1 MTTWQNRAKQL
12 KQQGLTIEEV
22 IQALEDEG
30 YRRPSGECYTR
41 WFIQPIIKG
50 INSQR
55 GYRKTGVY
63 DLTPQERKLH
73 DEQVKERQRQ
83 RSKRWKENNLERHR
97 AYQKQYQQEYRDLL
111 KGLKQA

>member
-1 MTTWQNRAKQL
+1 MTWQNRAKQL

-30 YRRPSGECYTR
+30 YRRPNGKCYTR

-50 INSQR
+50 INSQS

-97 AYQKQYQQEYRDLL
+97 AYQKQYQQEYRGLL
-111 KGLKQA
+111 KELNK

>member
-1 MTTWQNRAKQL
+1 MTTWQSRAKQL

-30 YRRPSGECYTR
+30 YRRPNGECYTR
-41 WFIQPIIKG
+41 WFVQPFIKG

-63 DLTPQERKLH
+63 DLTPQERKLY
-73 DEQVKERQRQ
+73 DEEMKERQRQ

>member
-97 AYQKQYQQEYRDLL
+97 AYQKQYQQEYRGLL
-111 KGLKQA
+111 KELNK

>member
-1 MTTWQNRAKQL
+1 MTWQNRARQL
-12 KQQGLTIEEV
+12 KLKGLTIEEV
-22 IQALEDEG
+22 LQVLEDEG
-30 YRRPSGECYTR
+30 YRRPNGKCLTR

-97 AYQKQYQQEYRDLL
+97 AYQKQYQQEYRGLL
-111 KGLKQA
+111 KELNK

>member
-1 MTTWQNRAKQL
+1 MTWQNRARQL
-12 KQQGLTIEEV
+12 KLKGLTIEEV
-22 IQALEDEG
+22 LQVLEDEG
-30 YRRPSGECYTR
+30 YRRPNGKSYTR

-55 GYRKTGVY
+55 GHRKPGVY
-63 DLTPQERKLH
+63 DLTPQERKLY
-73 DEQVKERQRQ
+73 DEEMKERQRQ

>member
-1 MTTWQNRAKQL
+1 MTWQNRARQL
-12 KQQGLTIEEV
+12 KLKGLTIEEV
-22 IQALEDEG
+22 LQVLEDEG
-30 YRRPSGECYTR
+30 YRRPNGKCYTR

-73 DEQVKERQRQ
+73 DEEVKERQRQ

-97 AYQKQYQQEYRDLL
+97 AYQKQYQQEYRGLL
-111 KGLKQA
+111 KELNK